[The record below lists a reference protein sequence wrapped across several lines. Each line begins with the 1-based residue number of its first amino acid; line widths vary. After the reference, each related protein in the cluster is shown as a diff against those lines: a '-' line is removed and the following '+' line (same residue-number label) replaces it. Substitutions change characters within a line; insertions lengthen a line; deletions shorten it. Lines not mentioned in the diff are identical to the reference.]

1 MSQENVEMVRRAYE
15 AYNRG
20 DIDGAV
26 SDFAPDCRYT
36 AAGTIPDRTGVFHG
50 REGYKEFIGWLR
62 SEFDDAQ
69 AGIDELIDAG
79 DTVVVGSTLRGRGKQ
94 SGAEA
99 KFTFWQT
106 WTMQNGKFAHG
117 QGFASREEA
126 LEAAGLRE

>member
-1 MSQENVEMVRRAYE
+1 MSQENVEIVRRAYE
-15 AYNRG
+15 AYNQG

-106 WTMQNGKFAHG
+106 WTIQNGKFAYG
-117 QGFASREEA
+117 QGFASRDEA